1 MNKTNLLY
9 FLIFLS
15 VFAGLI
21 FGYNLGKAY
30 AELEINTTITDDIII
45 ISGFFDEDS
54 IGIALKLDGRLID
67 TARGPVE
74 FGHYF
79 IEMQNPGPGT
89 YELLVGSATNN
100 KSVEIIIG
108 IEPEVQEIEIEDLP
122 YAGNVG
128 PIEIELSMEPIES
141 EIPAWVKDVFVMWAD
156 GYISD
161 SELINSIEYLVQ
173 IGVIEL

>member
-1 MNKTNLLY
+1 MNPISGIIIIAFIIGMLAFFT
-9 FLIFLS
+9 F
-15 VFAGLI
+15 
-21 FGYNLGKAY
+21 AY
-30 AELEINTTITDDIII
+30 AELEINTTITDDLII

-54 IGIALKLDGRLID
+54 VGIALKMDGRLID

-79 IEMQNPGPGT
+79 IEMQLPKEPGT

-100 KSVEIIIG
+100 KSVEIFIG
-108 IEPEVQEIEIEDLP
+108 IEPEVQEIEIEDAP

-128 PIEIELSMEPIES
+128 PIEIELYTEPVES
-141 EIPAWVKDVFVMWAD
+141 EIPSWVKDVFVMWAD